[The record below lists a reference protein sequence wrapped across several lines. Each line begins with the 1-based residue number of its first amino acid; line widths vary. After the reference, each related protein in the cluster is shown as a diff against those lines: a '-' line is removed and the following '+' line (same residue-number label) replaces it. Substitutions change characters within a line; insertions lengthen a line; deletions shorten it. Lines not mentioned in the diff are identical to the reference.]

1 MFRLSR
7 RNINRLAVLALLAAP
22 IIYLFGGLFTGLVG
36 AHGSIVYADPV
47 EDGYDMSVE
56 IDGQKYERYCFY
68 GEDAYLTVDKPSG
81 SFFQYDFSWF
91 YCYPNGISCQFSNSS
106 DYLFRY
112 WTNIPLITDE
122 FCFGF
127 FDRSYFYYESS
138 VKDYYFSVCFG
149 APQSSYIVS
158 FEAWYNVGSSSLH
171 FNAFQVSYE
180 GSEWV
185 LDGGPNDDSL
195 LSDFDS
201 MPYYIFFGNDFSTY
215 GGNGVI
221 NYQLFDVLDEYRKAS
236 LVPPKKYAP
245 ATASSPS
252 LNSEYVFGQ
261 FFQHDNFLTK
271 MGRDVAAS
279 DNPPY
284 GFAPVG
290 MFINYVDVNMLHFYP
305 TDNGM
310 GLFFYGYFYWCAH
323 VLLLDFAFYGVTF
336 IIRLLK
342 KMMERLEGD

>member
-47 EDGYDMSVE
+47 EDGYDMNVE
-56 IDGQKYERYCFY
+56 IDGDTYERWCFY
-68 GEDAYLTVDKPSG
+68 GENAYLKVNTRNQFALNG
-81 SFFQYDFSWF
+81 SFLN
-91 YCYPNGISCQFSNSS
+91 CYPDGIYGYFNNTSYARIDF
-106 DYLFRY
+106 Y
-112 WTNIPLITDE
+112 TNVPIIVGGD
-122 FCFGF
+122 CFGF
-127 FDRSYFYYESS
+127 YDGTEIYWETESS
-138 VKDYYFSVCFG
+138 NSYFSVCY
-149 APQSSYIVS
+149 ADVESSYIVS
-158 FEAWYNVGSSSLH
+158 FEMWWNTSTHSISTR
-171 FNAFQVSYE
+171 NFQV
-180 GSEWV
+180 EWV
-185 LDGGPNDDSL
+185 VDEWTVDGDYDTGDL
-195 LSDFDS
+195 EEFAAL
-201 MPYYIFFGNDFSTY
+201 PYDVFFGNDFSTY
-215 GGNGVI
+215 RGRGVI
-221 NYQLFDVLDEYRKAS
+221 NDQLFDLLESERKAP

-245 ATASSPS
+245 ATTSSPS